1 MQLRQLDLL
10 EIQPTG
16 GLQGGLNKKTTR
28 PELQVA
34 SRDFWQDHSSNCQRI
49 IDVDVNSSFA
59 NDEQK
64 YEQLLD
70 PYHNIQR
77 LNLYR
82 FDGSPIPVMYLA
94 YRPPQMVPTT
104 ILHSAATTSANSGTK
119 ERLKRALE
127 KHIEGP
133 EAAGTWIDTQRL
145 WCFGLGVGTMGIGGV
160 LMYLS

>member
-1 MQLRQLDLL
+1 M
-10 EIQPTG
+10 E
-16 GLQGGLNKKTTR
+16 
-28 PELQVA
+28 
-34 SRDFWQDHSSNCQRI
+34 QR
-49 IDVDVNSSFA
+49 
-59 NDEQK
+59 

-82 FDGSPIPVMYLA
+82 FDGSPIPAMYLA

-104 ILHSAATTSANSGTK
+104 ALHPAATASAKSGGK

-127 KHIEGP
+127 RHIEGP
-133 EAAGTWIDTQRL
+133 EAVDTWIDTQRL